1 MFTVVRSTVRVNE
14 ARRSDARSLA
24 SGGVRERG
32 TRLSTVARAPP
43 PGIEPRVLFLK
54 SAGGDGELAGGRRW
68 PRRHFGQCKSRA
80 LPGLWAPS
88 PSSCPPH
95 QEKARA
101 GKPTPTGL
109 QIKDWQ
115 RWDSARVPCAGRPFS
130 PCAKATPARPSTP
143 TPFRKSPRPR
153 PPRGL
158 FPTVDRVLS
167 HPQRDLSGRSR
178 RRDARRC
185 ALASRGWR
193 TQTSTNKRVVCKTMR
208 ELRGAR
214 GRPDPRRLRRGSS

>member
-1 MFTVVRSTVRVNE
+1 MAEKALGAMQTQ
-14 ARRSDARSLA
+14 
-24 SGGVRERG
+24 G
-32 TRLSTVARAPP
+32 
-43 PGIEPRVLFLK
+43 
-54 SAGGDGELAGGRRW
+54 
-68 PRRHFGQCKSRA
+68 

-101 GKPTPTGL
+101 GKPTPMGL

-115 RWDSARVPCAGRPFS
+115 RWDSARLPCAGRPFS

-158 FPTVDRVLS
+158 SPAADRTLS
-167 HPQRDLSGRSR
+167 YPQRDLSGWPR
-178 RRDARRC
+178 RRGARRC
-185 ALASRGWR
+185 APASRGGGRKLPRTKELSAKRCGNFGVRGDARVPGAFAGAQVETWR
-193 TQTSTNKRVVCKTMR
+193 GGVTPGRSSARTRPGEAQTFPQGPCW
-208 ELRGAR
+208 LA
-214 GRPDPRRLRRGSS
+214 PLAAL